1 MKSLEFIEKILV
13 LRQKDDIQ
21 SGLEYKDILKNT
33 RKVLL
38 KINNQDHK
46 NISNMCIAALKI
58 RKVSKNISNKRR
70 SKKCYKN

>member
-46 NISNMCIAALKI
+46 IFRIC
-58 RKVSKNISNKRR
+58 V
-70 SKKCYKN
+70 